1 MSDKPANTIF
11 TKAAYLAARE
21 RLLRKLAARQAAE
34 EIIARIVAGA
44 PRETFGAFTISF
56 EDIER
61 RQWTGMSSQSRPA
74 SGAGRERNFR

>member
-21 RLLRKLAARQAAE
+21 RIMKKLAARQAAE

-61 RQWTGMSSQSRPA
+61 GQWKVMASQSRPA
-74 SGAGRERNFR
+74 SGAGRERNLA